1 MLNKCEEIFSSVNAS
16 FLDSFLWSKVVK
28 MMSPKT
34 IWIQFHIYKCKVI
47 FLFLTRENKQMLH
60 ANLTKF
66 SGYIFKLVKIY
77 LHVICIKC
85 QLKCFF
91 FFVNEMQWRSFCLGG
106 KCFGLFYCYY
116 WLYKQNYYNSIR
128 KDKFAHNFATSANQN
143 VFISLILHL
152 KLPSGYRQDC
162 HTHGCH

>member
-47 FLFLTRENKQMLH
+47 FLFLTHENKQMSR

-66 SGYIFKLVKIY
+66 SGYSFKLVKIY

-91 FFVNEMQWRSFCLGG
+91 FFLSMKCNEDHSVWGG
-106 KCFGLFYCYY
+106 SALVCFTVIIDYIN
-116 WLYKQNYYNSIR
+116 KTII
-128 KDKFAHNFATSANQN
+128 T
-143 VFISLILHL
+143 V
-152 KLPSGYRQDC
+152 
-162 HTHGCH
+162 